1 MEKIKIVI
9 PDNLS
14 KDQELL
20 LIAKELSKK
29 YLPGKNQKLIGSGYE
44 LKHLQT
50 QIIIERQPTETAIVT
65 KECFCGTIFE
75 LKYGFKLYSNYG
87 GRRKKL
93 LYCSD
98 TCRQHVMDVS
108 GEGRTALSINKL
120 KSFIPK

>member
-29 YLPGKNQKLIGSGYE
+29 YLPGKNQQLLGSGYE
-44 LKHLQT
+44 LKHLET
-50 QIIIERQPTETAIVT
+50 QIIIERQPTETALVT

-75 LKYGFKLYSNYG
+75 LKCGFKLYTNYG
-87 GRRKKL
+87 GTTKEKM
-93 LYCSD
+93 YCST
-98 TCRQHVMDVS
+98 TCRDQVISIAGIDRVS
-108 GEGRTALSINKL
+108 LTRNKL
-120 KSFIPK
+120 KSCIPK